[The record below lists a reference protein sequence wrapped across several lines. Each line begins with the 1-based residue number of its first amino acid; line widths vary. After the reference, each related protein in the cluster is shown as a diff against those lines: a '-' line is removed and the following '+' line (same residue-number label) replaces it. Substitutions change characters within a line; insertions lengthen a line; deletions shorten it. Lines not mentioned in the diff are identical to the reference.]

1 MPPPSPGTHVSSY
14 ASPHT
19 WHTCILV
26 CLPSVRACERANI
39 CAACERA
46 CVCVCPC
53 EHACI
58 CACLHNCMCV
68 CARALRAC
76 VCECLPASMHGC
88 VRMCVRVTTG
98 MSTCVAPPPH
108 SIYLDGGPS
117 RLEQARQAAC
127 RQCRL
132 DDRAPEGGHLLAP
145 VRSLDAREA
154 THLCSRHVQAVPMK
168 PRSTPIIGIVLLF
181 IM

>member
-98 MSTCVAPPPH
+98 MSTCVAPPLTASTLMVVHPAWNRPDKPRVV
-108 SIYLDGGPS
+108 SADLMT
-117 RLEQARQAAC
+117 
-127 RQCRL
+127 
-132 DDRAPEGGHLLAP
+132 APQKGATSSLQSAVLMP
-145 VRSLDAREA
+145 V
-154 THLCSRHVQAVPMK
+154 K
-168 PRSTPIIGIVLLF
+168 PRSSAVGMCKQCP
-181 IM
+181 